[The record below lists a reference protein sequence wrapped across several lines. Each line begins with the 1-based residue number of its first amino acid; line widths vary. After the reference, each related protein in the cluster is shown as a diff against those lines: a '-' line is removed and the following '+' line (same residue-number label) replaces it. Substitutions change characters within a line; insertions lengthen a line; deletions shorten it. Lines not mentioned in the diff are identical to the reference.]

1 MHFRSSL
8 VLGIATGFITVCSF
22 GCSPTGGTTVG
33 SGGSTASS
41 SGGHV
46 GTAGTSGTGGQVS
59 AGGTSG
65 TGGKVGSGGATGT
78 GGMMSASGGTTES
91 GGKTGSGGAAGGTTS
106 GSGGATGL
114 GGNMSNGGA
123 VADAGRRDG
132 GGTRDSGTASPGPD
146 GSTSTGGTSGAGGS
160 TGTPGAIKKYFGNID
175 TSGSIRTD
183 FKSMWDQF
191 SPENAGKWGSVQ
203 GGGQNSF
210 SWTSLDAMYKYTQ
223 DNGILFKE
231 HCFCWGSQQPS
242 WVTNSN
248 GPAAVQAWMK
258 AFCDRYPKVA
268 MIDVFNESL
277 HNSPAY
283 KDGIGGTGTSGYD
296 WLVNAFKWAR
306 AACPNAILLYNDYN
320 TIEYSSENGN
330 VIKLVN
336 AIKGAGGPIDGVGC
350 QGHDVGKV
358 SASTVTTYV
367 NNITSQTG
375 LPVYITEMDV
385 GEADDNTQMTKI
397 KDVVTPLWANDKV
410 AGFTY
415 WGYIVGR
422 TWRDNTG
429 LMTDAG
435 AKRAA
440 LTWLMGFLG
449 R

>member
-1 MHFRSSL
+1 MYCRSSL
-8 VLGIATGFITVCSF
+8 VLTIATGFLTVSSV
-22 GCSPTGGTTVG
+22 GCSPSGGTSAG

-41 SGGHV
+41 NGGQPGTGGVSSSGGHV
-46 GTAGTSGTGGQVS
+46 GSGGAT
-59 AGGTSG
+59 G

-78 GGMMSASGGTTES
+78 GGMM
-91 GGKTGSGGAAGGTTS
+91 TGSGGATTNGGSTS
-106 GSGGATGL
+106 SGGATGM
-114 GGNMSNGGA
+114 GGNTSAGGA
-123 VADAGRRDG
+123 VADAGMPDLGGRRDAG
-132 GGTRDSGTASPGPD
+132 PGTSDSGSGN
-146 GSTSTGGTSGAGGS
+146 GGANNTGGS
-160 TGTPGAIKKYFGNID
+160 TGAAGSTGSPGAIKKYFGNID
-175 TSGSIRTD
+175 TGGQIRTD

-203 GGGQNSF
+203 GGGQSSF
-210 SWTSLDAMYKYTQ
+210 SWSALDAMYKYTQ
-223 DNGILFKE
+223 DNNILFKE

-242 WVTNSN
+242 WVNNSN

-258 AFCDRYPKVA
+258 AYCDRYPKVA

-283 KDGIGGTGTSGYD
+283 KDGIGGTGTTGYD
-296 WLVNAFKWAR
+296 WLINAFKWAR

-320 TIEYSSENGN
+320 TIEYASENSG

-336 AIKGAGGPIDGVGC
+336 AIKAGGGPIDGVGC
-350 QGHDVGKV
+350 QGHDVGLV
-358 SASTVTTYV
+358 SASTVTTNV

-422 TWRDNTG
+422 TWRANTG

-435 AKRAA
+435 VKRPA